1 MEVKKAKLDLWE
13 SIPEL
18 DEQAIA
24 AAQAPDDAHAATQ
37 AGIIRRWATN
47 KLLIVGVSAA
57 VALVIVVSVTLFLV
71 GRTINQRQAVQI
83 TAQYQQQTQEIDP
96 VKQRAALE
104 DSSVSMPQAA
114 APERTE
120 TVYFTDF
127 MIDLKDARGDTHV
140 LFCDIAFDVAAGVQG
155 DLVEKNVALRSA
167 ILKAARAR
175 SVVALRALEE
185 RKKLKKDLTSALD
198 GILGEGSVK
207 DVYFINYLII

>member
-1 MEVKKAKLDLWE
+1 MKKAKLDLWE
-13 SIPEL
+13 SIPEP
-18 DEQAIA
+18 DEQVIA
-24 AAQAPDDAHAATQ
+24 AAQAPGDAHAAAQ

-47 KLLIVGVSAA
+47 KLVIMAAPVA
-57 VALVIVVSVTLFLV
+57 VALVLVVSATLFFV

-83 TAQYQQQTQEIDP
+83 TSHYQQQTQEIEP
-96 VKQRAALE
+96 AKQRAALE
-104 DSSVSMPQAA
+104 DSSVSVPQAA

-140 LFCDIAFDVAAGVQG
+140 LFCDIAFEVAAGVQG
-155 DLVEKNVALRSA
+155 DLEGKNTVLRSA

-185 RKKLKKDLTSALD
+185 RKKLKKDLASAFD